1 MSLPRFSLE
10 GKVALVTGGSRGIGE
25 AIAIEFAKAGA
36 DVAVTSR
43 KLPELERVAGEV
55 RKLGRKALAIETH
68 VGRLDQIQTCI
79 AKVMAEFGRIDILVN
94 NAGTSQAMPAL
105 EYTERAWD
113 AVMNLN
119 IKGLFFLSQGVAKIM
134 KEQGGGSIIN
144 IASVSGIKAEVPVI
158 AYSVS
163 KAGVIMATKSM
174 AIEWGQYHIRVNAI
188 APGPV
193 ITKLYDSHFVGMTE
207 EQINKAHET
216 VGNRLPVRHL
226 GQPYEIADAAVYL
239 ASDASSFMTGHT
251 MVIDGGT
258 LL

>member
-1 MSLPRFSLE
+1 MDLPRFSLE
-10 GKVALVTGGSRGIGE
+10 GKVAIVTGGSRGIGE
-25 AIAIEFAKAGA
+25 AIAIEYAKAGA

-43 KLPELERVAGEV
+43 KLPELERVAGEI

-68 VGRLDQIQTCI
+68 VGRLDQIQNLI
-79 AKVMAEFGRIDILVN
+79 AKVMAEFGKIDILVN

-134 KEQGGGSIIN
+134 KEKGGGSIIN

-174 AIEWGQYHIRVNAI
+174 AVEWGQYHIRVNAI
-188 APGPV
+188 APGP
-193 ITKLYDSHFVGMTE
+193 IETRLYDSHFINMTE
-207 EQINKAHET
+207 EQIKKAHEV
-216 VGNRLPVRHL
+216 VGNRLPVKHL